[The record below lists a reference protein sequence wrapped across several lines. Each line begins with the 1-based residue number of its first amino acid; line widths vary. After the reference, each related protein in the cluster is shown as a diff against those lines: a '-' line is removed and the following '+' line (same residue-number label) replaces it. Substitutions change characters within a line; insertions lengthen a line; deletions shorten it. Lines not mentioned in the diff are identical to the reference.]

1 MLSLEQIMELQEKGF
16 TYDQLQVL
24 NNMNLGAKPTAPE
37 PDAPTPVAPA
47 APEPDA
53 PTPVAPAA
61 QEPDTA
67 RELNKKIDELTA
79 TVKAMQA
86 QNIKQAEQDA
96 PKALTS
102 EDVIKSFM
110 EAS

>member
-16 TYDQLQVL
+16 TYEQLQVL
-24 NNMNLGAKPTAPE
+24 NAMNLSAPATPTASEPEQPAAPATPE
-37 PDAPTPVAPA
+37 PEQTAAPA
-47 APEPDA
+47 APEPEQDA
-53 PTPVAPAA
+53 TG
-61 QEPDTA
+61 
-67 RELNKKIDELTA
+67 ELNKKIDELTA

-86 QNIKQAEQDA
+86 QNVKQAEQDV
-96 PKALTS
+96 PKKLTA